1 MNESGFRDYQP
12 TRVEPIRDV
21 AEQVKATGR
30 DVQNAAVDLAS
41 TSAEAL
47 KDHASHAVEAA
58 KELASSA
65 QDQLQEKVQEQKGLG
80 ADYVNNFAGAM
91 RQAASHFDS
100 DVPVAGTYMRKAAD
114 QIETAADALREG
126 NFSDLVQGAQRFA
139 RSQPTAF
146 FGLAL
151 LAGFGAVRFLKSAS
165 SEPGRNVGRSP
176 EFDRHAGTS
185 SEFDRHVG
193 MSSEFDRHVGM
204 SRSVDRN
211 AGTSSEF
218 NRNAGPS
225 SYQDARGD

>member
-1 MNESGFRDYQP
+1 MNEAGFRDDQP

-21 AEQVKATGR
+21 AEQVKTAGR
-30 DVQNAAVDLAS
+30 GVQNAAVDLAS

-47 KDHASHAVEAA
+47 KGHASHAVEAA
-58 KELASSA
+58 KDLASSA
-65 QDQLQEKVQEQKGLG
+65 QERIQDKVAEQTGFG

-114 QIETAADALREG
+114 QIETAAGALREG

-151 LAGFGAVRFLKSAS
+151 LAGFGAIRFLKSAS
-165 SEPGRNVGRSP
+165 SESGWPGGTSR
-176 EFDRHAGTS
+176 EFDRNVGTS
-185 SEFDRHVG
+185 SEFNRHI
-193 MSSEFDRHVGM
+193 GM
-204 SRSVDRN
+204 SRAVDRN
-211 AGTSSEF
+211 AGTSSDFSQNVE
-218 NRNAGPS
+218 PS
-225 SYQDARGD
+225 SYQDARRTDPRFENRSVT

>member
-1 MNESGFRDYQP
+1 MNESGLRDYQP
-12 TRVEPIRDV
+12 VEPVRDV
-21 AEQVKATGR
+21 AEQARATGR
-30 DVQNAAVDLAS
+30 EVQNAAADLAN

-58 KELASSA
+58 KEMASSA
-65 QDQLQEKVQEQKGLG
+65 QDRLQEKVQEQKGLG

-100 DVPVAGTYMRKAAD
+100 DAPVAGTYMRKAAD

-165 SEPGRNVGRSP
+165 SAPGRNMAGSP

-193 MSSEFDRHVGM
+193 MSRE
-204 SRSVDRN
+204 VDRN

-225 SYQDARGD
+225 SDQDARGDRSVL

>member
-12 TRVEPIRDV
+12 TRVEPISDV
-21 AEQVKATGR
+21 AEQAKATGR
-30 DVQNAAVDLAS
+30 DVQNAAVDLAN

-65 QDQLQEKVQEQKGLG
+65 QDRLQDKVQEQKGLG

-91 RQAASHFDS
+91 RQAANHFDS

-114 QIETAADALREG
+114 HIETAADALREG
-126 NFSDLVQGAQRFA
+126 NFSDLVQGAQKFA

-176 EFDRHAGTS
+176 E
-185 SEFDRHVG
+185 
-193 MSSEFDRHVGM
+193 
-204 SRSVDRN
+204 SRSACRDVV
-211 AGTSSEF
+211 
-218 NRNAGPS
+218 
-225 SYQDARGD
+225 

>member
-1 MNESGFRDYQP
+1 MNEAGFRDYQP

-21 AEQVKATGR
+21 AEQAKATGH
-30 DVQNAAVDLAS
+30 DVQNAAVDLAN

-47 KDHASHAVEAA
+47 KGHASHAVEVA
-58 KELASSA
+58 KDLASSA
-65 QDQLQEKVQEQKGLG
+65 QDRLQDKVAEQKGVG

-91 RQAASHFDS
+91 RQAANHFDS
-100 DVPVAGTYMRKAAD
+100 EVPVAGMYMRKAAD

-151 LAGFGAVRFLKSAS
+151 LAGFGAIRFLKSAS
-165 SEPGRNVGRSP
+165 SDSNRNVGTST
-176 EFDRHAGTS
+176 EFDRHI
-185 SEFDRHVG
+185 
-193 MSSEFDRHVGM
+193 GM
-204 SRSVDRN
+204 SRDVDRN
-211 AGTSSEF
+211 AGPSSEF

-225 SYQDARGD
+225 SYQDARSNRSAL

>member
-1 MNESGFRDYQP
+1 MNESGFRDHQP

-193 MSSEFDRHVGM
+193 MS
-204 SRSVDRN
+204 RSVDRN

>member
-1 MNESGFRDYQP
+1 M
-12 TRVEPIRDV
+12 
-21 AEQVKATGR
+21 
-30 DVQNAAVDLAS
+30 
-41 TSAEAL
+41 
-47 KDHASHAVEAA
+47 
-58 KELASSA
+58 
-65 QDQLQEKVQEQKGLG
+65 QKGIG

-91 RQAASHFDS
+91 RQAANHFDS

-176 EFDRHAGTS
+176 EFDRHAETSSSSTGMLGCRQSSTGTS
-185 SEFDRHVG
+185 GRHRSSTG
-193 MSSEFDRHVGM
+193 MSVCRDRSTGM
-204 SRSVDRN
+204 QGLPLSSIGMLVPHPIRMRGATDPALWKPEVDDDPR
-211 AGTSSEF
+211 
-218 NRNAGPS
+218 
-225 SYQDARGD
+225 